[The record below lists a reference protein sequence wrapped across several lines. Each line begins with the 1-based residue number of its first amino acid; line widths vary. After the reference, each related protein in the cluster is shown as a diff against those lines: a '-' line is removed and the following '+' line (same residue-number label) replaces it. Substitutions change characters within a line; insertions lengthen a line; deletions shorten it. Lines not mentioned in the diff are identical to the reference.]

1 VIARRAVWSSAK
13 VRAILARFVLA
24 ADEVGY
30 LQRVKGPEGELF
42 RKIAEQGHYAG
53 RSQPTNTR
61 QGLYAATV
69 DGRLLASIN
78 HNDPDRVA
86 AMLERAWDAWQA
98 LGEKERV
105 PEAGWDGV
113 AGKERLERHYPAD
126 GLTLRVTSR
135 DLPRAEP
142 PADDWRAK
150 AWNLDFAWLRA
161 GEVASLVPEGTK
173 AGTAREWPA
182 PLADRIVR
190 LHLVDNVR
198 GQTHPAEPADL
209 TRARL
214 TSTVSGADG
223 HLVRLDLEGEGRWQA
238 KGRWVVEGLGG
249 EPHEHV
255 RGVEARLLGSA
266 TWDARAQKMTA
277 FELVAVGLRW
287 GASRYNGRHGDL
299 APAPIGWLFELAGD
313 APADRVAPASIWSYG
328 WR

>member
-1 VIARRAVWSSAK
+1 
-13 VRAILARFVLA
+13 VRAILERFVPA

-30 LQRVKGPEGELF
+30 LQRVKSPEGELF

-53 RSQPTNTR
+53 RTQPTNTR

-78 HNDPDRVA
+78 HNDPERVA
-86 AMLERAWDAWQA
+86 AMLERAWAAWKA
-98 LGEKERV
+98 LDRKDRV
-105 PEAGWDGV
+105 PEGGWDGRE
-113 AGKERLERHYPAD
+113 GTERLEKHCPVD
-126 GLTLRVTSR
+126 GLILRVTSR
-135 DLPRAEP
+135 DLPRARP
-142 PADDWRAK
+142 AADDWRAK

-161 GEVASLVPEGTK
+161 DEAASLVPEGTK
-173 AGTAREWPA
+173 VGTAREWPA

-209 TRARL
+209 IRARL

-223 HLVRLDLEGEGRWQA
+223 RLVRLDLEGEGRWEA

-249 EPHEHV
+249 EPKEHV
-255 RGVEARLLGSA
+255 RGIEARLLGSA
-266 TWDARAQKMTA
+266 TWDATTRRFTA
-277 FELVAVGLRW
+277 FEMVAVGLRW
-287 GASRYNGRHGDL
+287 GASRYNGRQDDL
-299 APAPIGWLFELAGD
+299 APAPIGFLFELAGD
-313 APADRVAPASIWSYG
+313 QPTERVAPASFWSYG